1 MSSDPY
7 SANLRL
13 EVEMLRLQVSE
24 LKDTVKMLWQERTP
38 RILSSN
44 NTLRM
49 VLGKT
54 DAAITKGSSGTVSI
68 WTGTAGS
75 ESDSTENITVYNKIG
90 NIAIT
95 KWCICAYFN
104 NAWYL
109 VAGECA

>member
-1 MSSDPY
+1 MSGMYEADTK
-7 SANLRL
+7 ARIAML
-13 EVEMLRLQVSE
+13 ERQVSQLTE
-24 LKDTVKMLWQERTP
+24 MSKMRWQERTP
-38 RILSSN
+38 RILTGS
-44 NTLRM
+44 TVRM

-75 ESDSTENITVYNKIG
+75 ETDSTENITVWNRIG